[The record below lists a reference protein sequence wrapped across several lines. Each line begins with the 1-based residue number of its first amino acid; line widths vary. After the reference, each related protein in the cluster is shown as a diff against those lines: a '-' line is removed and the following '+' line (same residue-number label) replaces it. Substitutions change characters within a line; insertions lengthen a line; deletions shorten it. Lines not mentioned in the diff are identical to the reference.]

1 MRKRSI
7 SWGSPLTLALA
18 YLVLGALWIA
28 FSDRAASALAGS
40 RGQLETWQLYKGWVF
55 VVASSAVIFLLAR
68 AFMRRGQV
76 VRKVLSRTMD
86 LLPDPAVVRRRKDD
100 VYLVANRAFLEVL
113 GRPKGEVEGRAPHE
127 LGLEFDPD
135 DWREYTGRLAV
146 DELVRN
152 YPLHV
157 RLPDGSRRTWL
168 ASSAV
173 EQLDG
178 TSLVVATTKDV
189 TDLEA
194 SRLHAESQVRRIL
207 ALREIDVAITASLDL
222 SITLNVVLD
231 QVLEHLEVDA
241 ADVLLLNEA
250 TRRLEFAAG
259 RGFRTDALRH
269 TTLALGEGYAG
280 QAARDRSTLVVPD
293 LRAEP
298 NGLVRSPDLQG
309 EGFTSYAAVAL
320 VAKGRVNG
328 VIEVFNRA
336 PLAVNDDWQNFLE
349 VLAGQAAIAV
359 DNASLLADLQRSN
372 ERLSEA
378 YEHTIEGWA
387 QALALRDHET
397 YGHTERVT
405 EVTVRLARRL
415 GLPDEDIVHVRRG
428 ALLHDIGKVGV
439 PDAILLKP
447 GPLDEDEWR
456 VMRQHPVFAY
466 DLLAPIEHLR
476 PALDIPYCHHEKWDG
491 SGYPRN
497 LAGEQIPRAARIFAV
512 VDVWDALRS
521 DRPYRE
527 AWEVERTLEH
537 IRAQAGT
544 HFDPKATEAFLHLH
558 RDEDLER
565 LRGNGEISPG
575 AA

>member
-1 MRKRSI
+1 VRKRST
-7 SWGSPLTLALA
+7 SWASPLAIALA

-28 FSDRAASALAGS
+28 FSDRAANALAGS
-40 RGQLETWQLYKGWVF
+40 RSQLETWQLYKGWVF
-55 VVASSAVIFLLAR
+55 VVASSVVIFLLAR

-76 VRKVLSRTMD
+76 VRKVLARTMN
-86 LLPDPAVVRRRKDD
+86 LLPDPAVVRRRQDD
-100 VYLVANRAFLEVL
+100 AYLVANRAFLEVL

-146 DELVRN
+146 DGLVRD

-157 RLPDGSRRTWL
+157 TLPGGARRTWL

-173 EQLDG
+173 EELDG
-178 TSLVVATTKDV
+178 MSMVVATTKDI

-194 SRLHAESQVRRIL
+194 SRLHAESQVRRIR

-222 SITLNVVLD
+222 RVTLNVVLD
-231 QVLEHLEVDA
+231 QVLDHLEVDA
-241 ADVLLLNEA
+241 ADVLLLDEA
-250 TRRLEFAAG
+250 TRTLEFAAG
-259 RGFRTDALRH
+259 RGFRSDALRH
-269 TTLALGEGYAG
+269 TSLAIGEGYAG
-280 QAARDRSTLVVPD
+280 RVARDRSMLAVRDLWSAPD
-293 LRAEP
+293 
-298 NGLVRSPDLQG
+298 GLVRAPDLVG
-309 EGFTSYAAVAL
+309 EDFVSYAAVAL

-328 VIEVFNRA
+328 VIEVFNRSA
-336 PLAVNDDWQNFLE
+336 LSVTDDWRSFLE

-359 DNASLLADLQRSN
+359 DNASLVADLQRSN

-387 QALALRDHET
+387 HALALRDHET

-405 EVTVRLARRL
+405 EVTLRLARGL
-415 GLPDEDIVHVRRG
+415 GLPDGDIVHVRRG

-456 VMRQHPVFAY
+456 VMRRHPVLAY
-466 DLLAPIEHLR
+466 ELLSPIEHLR

-491 SGYPRN
+491 SGYPRG
-497 LAGEQIPRAARIFAV
+497 LAGEQIPRSARVFAV

-521 DRPYRE
+521 NRPYRA
-527 AWEVERTLEH
+527 AWTVERTLEH
-537 IRAQAGT
+537 IRAEAGT
-544 HFDPKATEAFLHLH
+544 HFDPEVVDAFLSLH
-558 RDEDLER
+558 DEEGLEQ
-565 LRGNGEISPG
+565 LRSSGNRPDV
-575 AA
+575 A